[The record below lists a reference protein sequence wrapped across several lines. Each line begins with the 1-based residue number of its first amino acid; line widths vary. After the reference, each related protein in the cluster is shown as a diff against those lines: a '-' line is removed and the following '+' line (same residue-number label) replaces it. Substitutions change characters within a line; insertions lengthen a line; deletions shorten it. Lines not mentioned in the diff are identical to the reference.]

1 VGDGVINSVGV
12 GDWLRV
18 GDGEWLFVGV
28 GDWLRVAATVAL
40 AVGKQITGRIHGA
53 HVAAKV
59 VNGEFMREQ
68 LTVENLARL
77 VGCEY

>member
-1 VGDGVINSVGV
+1 VPVGDGVIDSVGV

-18 GDGEWLFVGV
+18 S
-28 GDWLRVAATVAL
+28 ATVAL

-59 VNGEFMREQ
+59 VNGELTREQ
-68 LTVENLARL
+68 LTVENLAML